1 MTNDLKAAIEI
12 IRIAFDRYYDDDSFY
27 EERVKNSIQTLI
39 DHATRGDEADAE
51 GYRKLYVEAV
61 DRRHKAH
68 KVADDYRHKYN
79 ETLDVLKGVRETL
92 KECADR
98 MNEYLNGD
106 HYNPITAITD
116 TYFSNAIDK
125 AEKQITALNAIIEGK
140 S

>member
-12 IRIAFDRYYDDDSFY
+12 IRVAFDRYYDDDPFY
-27 EERVKNSIQTLI
+27 EERVKNAIQTLI

-79 ETLDVLKGVRETL
+79 ETLDVLKGVRDAVDQVL
-92 KECADR
+92 DDGG
-98 MNEYLNGD
+98 Y
-106 HYNPITAITD
+106 
-116 TYFSNAIDK
+116 IDENNK
-125 AEKQITALNAIIEGK
+125 LIKGLPERGGCFCHASGIELFKQLTALNAIIEGK
-140 S
+140 